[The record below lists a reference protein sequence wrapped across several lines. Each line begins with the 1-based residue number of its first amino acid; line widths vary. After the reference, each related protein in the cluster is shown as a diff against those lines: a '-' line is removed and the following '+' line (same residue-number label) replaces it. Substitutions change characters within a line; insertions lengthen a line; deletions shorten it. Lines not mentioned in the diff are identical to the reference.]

1 MTAPFSVLVMSTPV
15 GPIGSGIGGGVEVT
29 LRNIVQGLTARG
41 HRVEVVAPAGSQP
54 VGVPMHCV
62 DGSPQASMQL
72 QDRSTVIGVR
82 DGSVLA
88 NMWSTVRLLAKNFD
102 VVLNLSYD
110 ELPFVRSADVE
121 RPVGHLVS
129 MGSLTDAMDAA
140 IDTVLRRAPATVA
153 MHTRAQ
159 AATYGRGAAATIVG
173 GGIDVAACRFV
184 ERPHADGRV
193 AFVGRV
199 SPEKGLV
206 DAARACALAGRP
218 LHVWGLLQDADEWAR
233 ALDAMPSGSL
243 THRGFVDP
251 VSLRSQIGECA
262 ALVMAPKWV
271 EAFGNVAVEA
281 MACGLPVVAYRRGG
295 PIEVVDDGETG
306 FLVAADDVAGLADGL
321 ARVGTLSRRGCR
333 ERADE
338 RHSAEAFA
346 RRVEAWLAG
355 VLVGAARADFPA

>member
-15 GPIGSGIGGGVEVT
+15 GPIGSGVGGGVEIT
-29 LRNIVQGLTARG
+29 LRGLVQSLTSRG
-41 HRVEVVAPAGSQP
+41 HRVEVVAPTGSHS

-62 DGSPQASMQL
+62 DGTPQPSVQLLERSMVI
-72 QDRSTVIGVR
+72 TVD

-88 NMWSTVRLLAKNFD
+88 NMWTTVRLLAKRFD

-110 ELPFVRSADVE
+110 ELPFVHTADVE
-121 RPVGHLVS
+121 CPVAHLVS
-129 MGSLTDAMDAA
+129 MASLTDAMDAA

-153 MHTRAQ
+153 MHTRVQ
-159 AATYGRGAAATIVG
+159 AATYACGAAATIVG
-173 GGIDVAACRFV
+173 GGIDVEACRFV
-184 ERPHADGRV
+184 ERAHADGRV

-206 DAARACALAGRP
+206 DAARACALAGRS

-233 ALDAMPSGSL
+233 ALDAMSDGAL
-243 THRGFVDP
+243 IHRGFVDP
-251 VSLRSQIGECA
+251 GALRSQLGECA
-262 ALVMAPKWV
+262 ALVMAPKWI

-281 MACGLPVVAYRRGG
+281 MACGLPVVSYRRGG
-295 PIEVVDDGETG
+295 PIEVVDEGETG
-306 FLVAADDVAGLADGL
+306 FLVAPDDVAGLVDALG
-321 ARVGTLSRRGCR
+321 RVGTLSRRVCR
-333 ERADE
+333 ERAVE
-338 RHSAEAFA
+338 RHSTEAFA